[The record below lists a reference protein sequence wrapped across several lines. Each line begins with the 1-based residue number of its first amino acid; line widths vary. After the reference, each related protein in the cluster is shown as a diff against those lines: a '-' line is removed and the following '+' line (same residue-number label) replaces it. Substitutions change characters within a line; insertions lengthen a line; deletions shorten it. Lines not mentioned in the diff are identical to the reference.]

1 MLKYVSN
8 TGGGDAV
15 DFETAILDG
24 FAADGGLYVPEELPK
39 ISKETLE
46 QWSILTYT
54 ELAFEILSL
63 FIDRS
68 IISEIELKDLIQK
81 AYQSFESSSNCRK

>member
-15 DFETAILDG
+15 DFETTILDG

>member
-24 FAADGGLYVPEELPK
+24 FAADGGLFVPEELPK

-46 QWSILTYT
+46 QWSLLTIQNWPLKFY
-54 ELAFEILSL
+54 L
-63 FIDRS
+63 FLLIDLLY
-68 IISEIELKDLIQK
+68 LKL
-81 AYQSFESSSNCRK
+81 N

>member
-24 FAADGGLYVPEELPK
+24 FAADGGLYVPEELRK

-46 QWSILTYT
+46 QLSILT
-54 ELAFEILSL
+54 IQNWSL
-63 FIDRS
+63 KFYLFLLIDLLY
-68 IISEIELKDLIQK
+68 LKL
-81 AYQSFESSSNCRK
+81 N

>member
-8 TGGGDAV
+8 TGGDAAV

-24 FAADGGLYVPEELPK
+24 FSADGGLYVPEELRK

-46 QWSILTYT
+46 QLSILT
-54 ELAFEILSL
+54 IQNWSL
-63 FIDRS
+63 KFYLFLLIDLLY
-68 IISEIELKDLIQK
+68 LKL
-81 AYQSFESSSNCRK
+81 N